1 MPKAK
6 KLPSGSW
13 RCRVYVGDEYI
24 DGKRKQIIESVTV
37 EDPSED
43 GRIKCERLAR
53 QLEKSARSST
63 KDTTVQDALN
73 LYIAKRKRTKSVSTI
88 SGYQSLAKNAY
99 SDLLAM
105 PVRMLRADRVQMWMD
120 DYALTHTPKTCRNA
134 YALLAGAV
142 HAVDPSADLTVELP
156 EKEPAQYYTPTDQ
169 DIADLLA
176 AADPVMQ
183 KAILLAAYGTLRNG
197 EVCAL
202 TYGDISGNKISIT
215 KDYRWDTD
223 RQEYVLG
230 ACKNPQSRRMVIF
243 PPEIIDRLTDSE
255 SKRGDRL
262 VPLNPRALSAKFDRL
277 RKRLG
282 LEQLRFHDLRAYA
295 ASFRHAL
302 GVPDQYIMAD
312 GGWKTDAVLKRVYR
326 RAMEDR
332 RQDFADLA
340 GEKFVSTI
348 RVNKE

>member
-13 RCRVYVGDEYI
+13 RCRVYLGDEYV
-24 DGKRKQIIESVTV
+24 DGKRKQIVESVTV
-37 EDPSED
+37 DDPSED
-43 GRIKCERLAR
+43 GRLKCERLAR
-53 QLEKSARSST
+53 QMEKSVRSGA
-63 KDTTVQDALN
+63 KDVTVGQALDR
-73 LYIAKRKRTKSVSTI
+73 YITKRKRTKSVSTI

-99 SDLLAM
+99 DDLLGI
-105 PVRMLRADRVQMWMD
+105 PIRALTPDGVQIWMD
-120 DYALTHTPKTCRNA
+120 KYALTHTPKTCRNA

-142 HAVDPSADLTVELP
+142 HAVDPSADLAVELP
-156 EKEPAQYYTPTDQ
+156 EKEPVQYYTPTDQ

-202 TYGDISGNKISIT
+202 TYGDISGNKISVT

-223 RQEYVLG
+223 QQKYVLG
-230 ACKNPQSRRMVIF
+230 ACKNPQSRRTVIF
-243 PPEIIDRLTDSE
+243 PPEIIDRLTGSD

-277 RKRLG
+277 RKSLG
-282 LEQLRFHDLRAYA
+282 LDQLRFHDLRAYA